1 MLRSADVP
9 TADYHVFSAADEA
22 SRFIKDRYEAGE
34 DVPVVVKADGLAR
47 LAELTGDTIE
57 VDLQDVPR
65 ANTVTIAVL
74 TAWHRAAKL
83 QNKSMVFMNLSP
95 ELRNIIDF
103 SGLQNILS
111 LCSKS

>member
-1 MLRSADVP
+1 MTIDPPFTVRGGDITLDNA
-9 TADYHVFSAADEA
+9 EQ
-22 SRFIKDRYEAGE
+22 
-34 DVPVVVKADGLAR
+34 VKADGLAR